1 MIKIKCGISTYYMV
15 TSIVLLT
22 LILYLIVYSFRGIVF
37 GESYRM
43 LHVLVFLIVLF
54 TLIYGISLTPR
65 RIILDENSLSV
76 QFLFS
81 RKKIEFEDISEIK
94 RITPNNMD
102 IRVFGISGLFGKI
115 GLFYSRT
122 FNKRYKAYVTD
133 KNKSFYIIKKKGQ
146 ILELSCS
153 SPDLVIEKWNT
164 IS

>member
-1 MIKIKCGISTYYMV
+1 MV
-15 TSIVLLT
+15 TSILLLA
-22 LILYLIVYSFRGIVF
+22 LILYLIIYSFRGILY

-43 LHVLVFLIVLF
+43 LHILVFLIVSF

-65 RIILDENSLSV
+65 NIILDENSLYI

-81 RKKIEFEDISEIK
+81 RKKIEFGDISEIK
-94 RITPNNMD
+94 RITPNKMD
-102 IRVFGISGLFGKI
+102 IRVCGISGLFGKI

-133 KNKSFYIIKKKGQ
+133 KNKSFYILKKNGQ

-164 IS
+164 IA

>member
-94 RITPNNMD
+94 RITPNNMCK
-102 IRVFGISGLFGKI
+102 LPPK
-115 GLFYSRT
+115 
-122 FNKRYKAYVTD
+122 
-133 KNKSFYIIKKKGQ
+133 
-146 ILELSCS
+146 
-153 SPDLVIEKWNT
+153 
-164 IS
+164 

>member
-15 TSIVLLT
+15 SSIVLLA
-22 LILYLIVYSFRGIVF
+22 LILYLIVYSFRCMLF
-37 GESYRM
+37 GESYIM
-43 LHVLVFLIVLF
+43 LHALVFLIVVF

-65 RIILDENSLSV
+65 KIILDEKSLCV

-81 RKKIEFEDISEIK
+81 RKKIDFEDIAEIK
-94 RITPNNMD
+94 RLTPNKMD

-133 KNKSFYIIKKKGQ
+133 KNKSFFILKKNGQ

-153 SPDLVIEKWNT
+153 SPDLVLEKWNT
-164 IS
+164 IA